1 MFQPGYSLGARLI
14 NFVYK
19 GFIFAFIGMCS
30 GLVGTA
36 TSNGLVALRK
46 KLDPSFESKVGWA
59 AGWARMPGVWRCGLC
74 GTAQGWA
81 RWN

>member
-1 MFQPGYSLGARLI
+1 MFQPGYSVGARLI

-46 KLDPSFESKVGWA
+46 KLDPTFESKVGPGWRKLGSVWA
-59 AGWARMPGVWRCGLC
+59 VRGWS
-74 GTAQGWA
+74 
-81 RWN
+81 